1 MALSLITNMGANIAA
16 NALAN
21 NQTEMNQ
28 TVSQLATGQRIVNA
42 AIDPAGLAISLEMS
56 GLLGS
61 LNQDSTNAAN
71 AQGMLQTADGALA
84 NIGNALVTMQQIANE
99 SADGTVNNTQRQS
112 LDAQFQQ
119 LYTEINNIAQ
129 STEFN
134 GISLLQGQ
142 QVTFQVG
149 PSNSAQDQLVVSL
162 PNVSAGG
169 LLSFNVPSTGLKLSS
184 DNYYGVTFNY
194 NNESGAS
201 TGGVSPVVSYGTG
214 TTLDTGTA
222 NLAAS
227 SGTSGVIG
235 PNSPNWVMLTVQSIS
250 SSGTAETTGSLSS
263 DTITFSI
270 TTANGQNEGTV
281 TLSSGANWINN
292 LGGSGA
298 DFSISTSSSVTF
310 AVGQEILISLGPN
323 LMTQGSSQTQISSVS
338 TALST
343 LAGYRGSI
351 GAYEQQLSTISS
363 NLQSESQNLTAA
375 LSNIQDANVATTFAQ
390 FTKQLVLEQSG
401 VAVLKNAEQIPQ
413 QLAQL
418 I

>member
-119 LYTEINNIAQ
+119 LYTE
-129 STEFN
+129 FN

-184 DNYYGVTFNY
+184 DNYYGVTFTY

-214 TTLDTGTA
+214 TTLATGTA